1 MYELLNS
8 PVAIGRLTLK
18 NRVAMTAMGTNLG
31 APGGGV
37 TGDIIAFYEERARGG
52 IGLII
57 TEITRVMDG
66 HGAGMPNQLALRTF
80 SDAVGMERLANT
92 IHKYDAKI
100 FVQLQHPGREAHQAM
115 LGEPCVGPSEVMC
128 RVTREMPRAL
138 TTRECEEIVERFVS
152 GAMLAQMAG
161 IDGIEL
167 HCAHGYLLGE
177 FLSPHTN
184 KRTDKY
190 GGSFE
195 NRMRI
200 VVEIMAGIRS
210 RCGPF
215 FPLCVRISA
224 EEFLDDGVA
233 LPDGVEIARA
243 LERAGADC
251 IDVSCGIYESPVPAC
266 VEPGTYEQGWKK
278 YMPAEIKKHVKIPVI
293 GVCNIKE
300 PHVAEALLREGA
312 VDIAG
317 VARGHLADPEWCG
330 KAFSGRADE
339 IRKCIGCLA
348 CFGELDR
355 LHHIKC
361 AVNPRTG
368 REREYEHPKMNGNGR
383 TIALVGGGPAGI
395 EAGLLLD
402 RRGFRVVLFDR
413 GERLGGTLNV
423 ADKGEGK
430 EKITRLVDSLIALVE
445 QSHIEVRLNTEADV
459 DKVKALNPYGVFVAC
474 GASPI
479 IPHIPGII
487 EGNHVVTAEDVL
499 LGRAIA
505 KGDCVVI
512 GSGMTG
518 LETAEVLISA
528 GHQVT
533 IVEMLDSIG
542 PGVYPS
548 ILMDVMGRIIKGG
561 AVLLPGHKLLRVNPD
576 GVLLEKTADGSH
588 LDVKGETIVLAMGVR
603 PRKDVVDAFCRGFEN
618 VRVIGDAERGA
629 RILEATAA
637 GYGKAFVFE

>member
-1 MYELLNS
+1 MYDLLNS
-8 PVAIGRLTLK
+8 PIAIGRLTLK

-37 TGDIIAFYEERARGG
+37 SDDIIAFYEERARGG

-66 HGAGMPNQLALRTF
+66 HGVGMPNQLALRKF
-80 SDAVGMERLANT
+80 SDVVGMERLANA
-92 IHKYDAKI
+92 IRKYDTKI
-100 FVQLQHPGREAHQAM
+100 FVQLQHPGREAHQTM
-115 LGEPCVGPSEVMC
+115 LGEPCVAPSEVMC
-128 RVTREMPRAL
+128 KVTGEMPRAL
-138 TTRECEEIVERFVS
+138 TTGECEEIVERFVL
-152 GAMLAQMAG
+152 AAQLAQMAG
-161 IDGIEL
+161 LDGVEL

-177 FLSPHTN
+177 FLSPSTN

-195 NRMRI
+195 NRVRI
-200 VVEIMAGIRS
+200 VVEIMEGIRG
-210 RCGPF
+210 RCGPS

-233 LPDGVEIARA
+233 LTDGVEIAAA

-266 VEPGTYEQGWKK
+266 VEPGTYEQGWKQ
-278 YMPAEIKKHVKIPVI
+278 YMPTEIKKHVTIPVI

-300 PHVAEALLREGA
+300 PHVAEALLRDGA
-312 VDIAG
+312 FDIAG
-317 VARGHLADPEWCG
+317 VARGHLADPEWCA
-330 KAFSGRADE
+330 KAFSGRARE
-339 IRKCIGCLA
+339 IRTCIGCLA

-361 AVNPRTG
+361 AANPRTG
-368 REREYEHPKMNGNGR
+368 REREYEHPKINGNGR
-383 TIALVGGGPAGI
+383 TVAVVGGGPAGI

-402 RRGFRVVLFDR
+402 KRGFRVVLFDN

-430 EKITRLVDSLIALVE
+430 EKITRLVDSLITLVE
-445 QSHIEVRLNTEADV
+445 KSDIELRLNTEADT
-459 DKVKALNPYGVFVAC
+459 DKIRALNPYGVFVAC

-479 IPHIPGII
+479 VPPIPGID
-487 EGNHVVTAEDVL
+487 GNHVVIAEDVL
-499 LGRAIA
+499 LGKAVV

-518 LETAEVLISA
+518 LETAEVLVSA
-528 GHQVT
+528 GHPVT
-533 IVEMLDSIG
+533 IVEMLECIG

-548 ILMDVMGRIIKGG
+548 ILADVMDRIAKGR
-561 AVLLPGHKLLRVNPD
+561 VLLVPGHKLLHVDAD
-576 GVLLEKTADGSH
+576 GVMLEKTSDGSR

-603 PRKDVVDAFCRGFEN
+603 PRKDIVDAFCEAFEN
-618 VRVIGDAERGA
+618 VRVIGDAEKAA